1 MKKILPLALI
11 LFIISNLAAITIQQK
26 LVNDD
31 DLNVG
36 DRFQLQIYADVP
48 LKSVVVPDTLTSF
61 KILEAEK
68 KKEPSG
74 KTWLQ
79 LTIVP
84 ILTGSLSFPKLQ
96 VIPEIS
102 DGQTHFT
109 DAFQVKVIPVRAEN
123 DTTLVDIKPL
133 AKYPMQLPIWVYYI
147 LITIAILGIIY
158 LILHRRKRTRIDTTE
173 KANIP
178 SSTSLDPP
186 WKIALKQL
194 DELLSLNLIQ
204 KGEYIRHHYE
214 LSLILRQFLER
225 KYRFPAVEMTT
236 SEIQQVADRLYIA
249 SSQEVLNFL
258 KYCDRVK
265 FAKYIPTREEI
276 EKYENWLRSWLQSFE
291 LVEAQQML
299 AHRGIEHA

>member
-109 DAFQVKVIPVRAEN
+109 DAFQVKVIPIRAKN

-133 AKYPMQLPIWVYYI
+133 AKYPLQLPIWIYYL
-147 LITIAILGIIY
+147 LIALALSGIIY
-158 LILHRRKRTRIDTTE
+158 LILQRRNKSKKDSTIKED
-173 KANIP
+173 I
-178 SSTSLDPP
+178 SSSASLEPD
-186 WKIALKQL
+186 WKIALKNL
-194 DELLSLNLIQ
+194 DELLSLDLIQ

-214 LSLILRQFLER
+214 LSLIIRRFLER
-225 KYRFPAVEMTT
+225 RYRFPAVEMTT
-236 SEIQQVADRLYIA
+236 SEIQQFMDRIYI
-249 SSQEVLNFL
+249 SGSQEVLDFL
-258 KYCDRVK
+258 KYCDKVK
-265 FAKYIPTREEI
+265 FAKYIPSREEI
-276 EKYENWLRSWLQSFE
+276 EEYENWLRSWLQTFE
-291 LVEAQQML
+291 LVEAQHKL
-299 AHRGIEHA
+299 AHGGIEHA

>member
-96 VIPEIS
+96 VIPEI
-102 DGQTHFT
+102 
-109 DAFQVKVIPVRAEN
+109 
-123 DTTLVDIKPL
+123 
-133 AKYPMQLPIWVYYI
+133 
-147 LITIAILGIIY
+147 
-158 LILHRRKRTRIDTTE
+158 
-173 KANIP
+173 
-178 SSTSLDPP
+178 
-186 WKIALKQL
+186 
-194 DELLSLNLIQ
+194 
-204 KGEYIRHHYE
+204 
-214 LSLILRQFLER
+214 
-225 KYRFPAVEMTT
+225 
-236 SEIQQVADRLYIA
+236 
-249 SSQEVLNFL
+249 
-258 KYCDRVK
+258 
-265 FAKYIPTREEI
+265 
-276 EKYENWLRSWLQSFE
+276 
-291 LVEAQQML
+291 
-299 AHRGIEHA
+299 